1 MAVTRLNDF
10 HAATGKEIA
19 LRDFLR
25 SVIVL
30 IESAPGC
37 LAVELL
43 LDQEDRA
50 HFVIVERWTDVAA
63 HRAAASRVPPEKMA
77 EVRPLLESPPTGRY
91 YDPSANAD

>member
-10 HAATGKEIA
+10 HAAPGKEIA

-25 SVIVL
+25 AVIAL

-50 HFVIVERWTDVAA
+50 HFVIVERWTGVAA
-63 HRAAASRVPPEKMA
+63 HRAAASRVPAEKMS
-77 EVRPLLESPPTGRY
+77 EVRPLLAAPPTGRY
-91 YDPSANAD
+91 YDPSASVH

>member
-10 HAATGKEIA
+10 HAVPGKEIA

-25 SVIVL
+25 SVIALV
-30 IESAPGC
+30 ERAPGC

-43 LDQEDRA
+43 LDHEDHA

-63 HRAAASRVPPEKMA
+63 HRAAASRVPVEKMG
-77 EVRPLLESPPTGRY
+77 EVRPLLAESPSGRY
-91 YDPSANAD
+91 YDQSGDL